1 MRTAEAFLVPVS
13 GWGLAASL
21 LPRPPVFQWHSVPPP
36 HLPTSG
42 RGLCFPC
49 GPSLYPTSSS
59 SPPFFTMSVYSHHL
73 LFNCFPSLC
82 SAQRPLSYT
91 SRTRLPAGLGHARR
105 LHHSCGQTVEASAWI
120 WNLRQAGDF
129 RPHGS
134 AHSFTGLSVG
144 SCDTGFCKS
153 RAVYTLVVISTD
165 IYLRYIA

>member
-1 MRTAEAFLVPVS
+1 MGAGRVP
-13 GWGLAASL
+13 
-21 LPRPPVFQWHSVPPP
+21 
-36 HLPTSG
+36 
-42 RGLCFPC
+42 
-49 GPSLYPTSSS
+49 SS
-59 SPPFFTMSVYSHHL
+59 SPSRPLVTQCLPLLTCLLQGGACPSLVAPHFIPHHLLLHFFFTMSVYCHHL

-105 LHHSCGQTVEASAWI
+105 LHHRCGQTVEALAWI

-129 RPHGS
+129 LSHGS

-153 RAVYTLVVISTD
+153 RAIYTLVVISTEL
-165 IYLRYIA
+165 YLRYIS